1 MKINKFKRLGA
12 AALTAMMVLSTGMT
26 ALADTTPTAEGD
38 VKKGYLTISGTTNN
52 NGGTEIS
59 KDGATFSIYE
69 VLTFNAD
76 RAVDNAQ
83 GDYVYTDIK
92 VADAYKGVITEDEL
106 KKLPG
111 YGTSNLSSSEIA
123 ELAGKLAGVSNNAV
137 GTYVIGQ
144 SSAVELP
151 YGYYLLMETGRGKD
165 DTSIKSRPILVAVP
179 QTDGKGIDSSSPV
192 AVTVKSEIPD
202 IKKEVTNGNP
212 QTSNGQENAYNT
224 LQIGDSV
231 DYKVTSAIPMYGSDV
246 QDVTYVITDTLSDG
260 LDFDENKPLTVNV
273 SGGSESET
281 IDSQTL
287 NRVVVVSGRTITID
301 MSSLFNDANFTV
313 GGKTLKKWGEEDNAQ
328 FILTYSAV
336 INDNAVVGNGGNP
349 NTVKLEFE
357 KDHETAEKVVKTY
370 ATSLK
375 VIKKAEGAADGAGGL
390 KGAIF
395 KLMMKEGETFVEM
408 GDVDAADPTK
418 ISPLTKT
425 TDDNGELTFNG
436 LKAGTYRLIETQ
448 APAGYNKD
456 ATEREFTIGLDGS
469 VKWEA
474 SGEKD
479 IVLVNIKDNNNEA
492 TGTFETTITNVKGLV
507 LPGTGGMGTTIFKIA
522 GAALVILA
530 CGMLLVYYKKK
541 NKEIK

>member
-26 ALADTTPTAEGD
+26 ALADTTPTAEGE

-52 NGGTEIS
+52 NGETEIS

-92 VADAYKGVITEDEL
+92 VADAYKNIIAEDEL

-123 ELAGKLAGVSNNAV
+123 VLAGKLAGVSNTAV
-137 GTYVIGQ
+137 ETYAIGQ

-151 YGYYLLMETGRGKD
+151 YGYYFLMETGRGKD

-246 QDVTYVITDTLSDG
+246 HEVTYIITDTLSDG
-260 LDFDENKPLTVNV
+260 LDFDRNSLTVKV
-273 SGGSESET
+273 SGGSKSET
-281 IDSQTL
+281 IDSQVFNNL
-287 NRVVVVSGRTITID
+287 VKVVGRTITID
-301 MSSLFNDANFTV
+301 MSSLFDNVNFEV

-336 INDNAVVGNGGNP
+336 INDNAIVGNGGNP

-357 KDHETAEKVVKTY
+357 KDHETVEKVVKTY
-370 ATSLK
+370 TTSLK
-375 VIKKAEGAADGAGGL
+375 VIKKAEGAADGAGEL

-418 ISPLTKT
+418 KTPLTKT

-436 LKAGTYRLIETQ
+436 LKAGTYRLVETQ

-456 ATEREFTIGLDGS
+456 ATEREFTVELDGS
-469 VKWEA
+469 VKWQTSA
-474 SGEKD
+474 EKD
-479 IVLVNIKDNNNEA
+479 IVLVNIKDNNDEA